1 MRKIT
6 ILIFLLLATLFAG
19 SSLAAPDSL
28 TRVTRAWKGDLP
40 ELLEKR
46 HPIRVLVSYNRTN
59 FFMVRGEMRGLEF
72 DLMRAYEKYL
82 AKTHKKDHVRMV
94 FVAVPFDDLIP
105 ALLDGRGDIIAA
117 GLTVTPDR
125 SKKVSFSTPYRANIT
140 EIIISGRGVK
150 PIAALTD
157 LAGQTVHV
165 LAGSSYAAHLESV
178 NAELKKRG
186 MKRIKIVQADSHLVT
201 EDLLEMAE
209 RGMIKYTVADGHLV
223 EVWKS
228 ALHGLK
234 VFTDIPLHS
243 GGDLAWAVRPGS
255 KELVKSLSDFAT
267 TVRQGTLMG
276 NMVFNRYYVNTDWVK
291 NPTDASE
298 RKKLG
303 PMVELF
309 EKYAKMYGF
318 DWLKIAALA
327 YQESRFDMG
336 LKSSM
341 GAVGV
346 MQIKP
351 STAGDPNVNVQ
362 DIHELENNIHAGV
375 KYLRFLRDNYFKDV
389 ARDAQVD
396 FALAAYNA
404 GPNRVIG
411 LRKKAR
417 EMGLDPNI
425 WFGNVEWAAYS
436 EIGPETPTYVA
447 NVQMYFAAY
456 KSVAKVLTSREGA
469 SK

>member
-1 MRKIT
+1 
-6 ILIFLLLATLFAG
+6 
-19 SSLAAPDSL
+19 
-28 TRVTRAWKGDLP
+28 
-40 ELLEKR
+40 
-46 HPIRVLVSYNRTN
+46 
-59 FFMVRGEMRGLEF
+59 
-72 DLMRAYEKYL
+72 
-82 AKTHKKDHVRMV
+82 
-94 FVAVPFDDLIP
+94 
-105 ALLDGRGDIIAA
+105 
-117 GLTVTPDR
+117 
-125 SKKVSFSTPYRANIT
+125 
-140 EIIISGRGVK
+140 
-150 PIAALTD
+150 
-157 LAGQTVHV
+157 
-165 LAGSSYAAHLESV
+165 
-178 NAELKKRG
+178 
-186 MKRIKIVQADSHLVT
+186 
-201 EDLLEMAE
+201 
-209 RGMIKYTVADGHLV
+209 
-223 EVWKS
+223 
-228 ALHGLK
+228 
-234 VFTDIPLHS
+234 
-243 GGDLAWAVRPGS
+243 
-255 KELVKSLSDFAT
+255 
-267 TVRQGTLMG
+267 
-276 NMVFNRYYVNTDWVK
+276 VNTDWVK